1 MDNLDLLLT
10 QEQVE
15 ELTVDLKRERMGG
28 AGKCTGSEH
37 GSASRKQTAAA

>member
-15 ELTVDLKRERMGG
+15 ELTVDLKRERRGG

-37 GSASRKQTAAA
+37 GRASRKQTAAA